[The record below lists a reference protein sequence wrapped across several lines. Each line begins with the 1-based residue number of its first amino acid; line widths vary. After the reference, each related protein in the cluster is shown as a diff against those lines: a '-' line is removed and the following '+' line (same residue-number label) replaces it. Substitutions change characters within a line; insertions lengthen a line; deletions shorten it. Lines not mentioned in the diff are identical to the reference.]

1 MNFSFMSASESNF
14 LFILACYELI
24 LINKIVWSTN
34 IQKSNGKK
42 NEEIRILT
50 KKEEKYCKIM
60 QGVGCREKTCKRF
73 LFFRK

>member
-1 MNFSFMSASESNF
+1 MV
-14 LFILACYELI
+14 YKHT
-24 LINKIVWSTN
+24 KIH
-34 IQKSNGKK
+34 GKK

-73 LFFRK
+73 LFFWN